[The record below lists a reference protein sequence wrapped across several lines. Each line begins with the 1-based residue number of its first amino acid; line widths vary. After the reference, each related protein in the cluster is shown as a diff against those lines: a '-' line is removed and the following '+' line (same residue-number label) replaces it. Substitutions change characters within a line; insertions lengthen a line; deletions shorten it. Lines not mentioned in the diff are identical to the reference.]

1 MARRGAW
8 IDGPFRD
15 KESNDR
21 RERLYQRLMRPMPG
35 FPEELKRAWTY
46 VHVWPAQMI
55 DVYPDMM
62 DTWRIEPCRHGRAAD
77 ADDGDGLRHPD
88 EGVRDRL
95 VRRLN
100 WKINGLVMD
109 EDVELCDGVQE
120 GLEALTY
127 ERGVLNATENAVANF
142 HDLLREAVPG
152 IDDA

>member
-1 MARRGAW
+1 
-8 IDGPFRD
+8 
-15 KESNDR
+15 
-21 RERLYQRLMRPMPG
+21 
-35 FPEELKRAWTY
+35 
-46 VHVWPAQMI
+46 
-55 DVYPDMM
+55 MM
-62 DTWRIEPCRHGRAAD
+62 DTWRIEPSGTDVRRTRTTAMVM
-77 ADDGDGLRHPD
+77 RHPD

-95 VRRLN
+95 VRNLN